1 MIRFGRSVLRR
12 AGGGAIRPGC
22 FFVYAGNEKIRQQ
35 PDFFTDKQ
43 GPAA

>member
-12 AGGGAIRPGC
+12 AGGGASRPWG
-22 FFVYAGNEKIRQQ
+22 FFYSSGNEKNRHQ
-35 PDFFTDKQ
+35 PEFFTDKQ

>member
-12 AGGGAIRPGC
+12 AGGGESRPWC
-22 FFVYAGNEKIRQQ
+22 FFESSGNEKIRHQ

>member
-12 AGGGAIRPGC
+12 AGGGESRPWC
-22 FFVYAGNEKIRQQ
+22 FLIPLAMKKVRHQ

>member
-1 MIRFGRSVLRR
+1 MIRPGYSVLRR
-12 AGGGAIRPGC
+12 TGGGKSRPRCYFDSSGD
-22 FFVYAGNEKIRQQ
+22 EKIRHQ